1 LIAKYLSALLLVPP
15 KCENIIQL
23 IEADIIAQ
31 KLARKDEEMERAL
44 RAGGRLSSDEGLAK

>member
-31 KLARKDEEMERAL
+31 KLARKDKEMERAL